1 MANARFGPL
10 QSKWDPPP
18 LQPVKSSQIIQQN
31 ETEIHPLEKKM
42 KTYVRKIKAHIAK

>member
-1 MANARFGPL
+1 MLVLALYNQNGNPL
-10 QSKWDPPP
+10 